1 MRRFVR
7 ILLASSFL
15 HAAAALGA
23 GGASRASPPPARVVS
38 LTASDGTVLKA
49 TWFSAGRPG
58 PGVLL
63 FHQSNRDR
71 RSWASVARA
80 LAAAGIHALTLDLR
94 GFGDSDGT
102 RYSTLRRQEV
112 GPARALWAADIDV
125 AWRFLAS
132 RPEVDAQR
140 IGLGGAGV
148 DGVDNSVQTARRHP
162 GEVRSLVL
170 VSGETAFPGMR
181 FLSATPDLPALC
193 VVADDDEYPPT
204 VEAMELLYQSLAS
217 PAKKLIHYP
226 GRKAPWLWF
235 EPFDIGKVPARGGH
249 GTDLFKGHPEL
260 PAAIVDWFVT
270 TLITS
275 PGRAPADT
283 LGSWTALRELQSP
296 GGVARVREQLDR
308 ARRRDARAQLF
319 PEAAV
324 SILGND
330 HLRASEPE
338 AAVEVFELNLL
349 AHPDSADAHTDL
361 ADAYLATGRTDLARE
376 HAQTA
381 LTLLDSHASPASTWS
396 DTEPRRKV
404 IREDAQGT
412 LEKASRAPG
421 PVTGGV
427 TADAG
432 PPRSAPVPTT
442 LAAAVD
448 REITRVEEQV
458 LAAAEA
464 MPEDRFD
471 FSPERLRVP
480 GSAYQGVRTFAVQ
493 VRHIAAS
500 NYFIWS
506 PLTGERLPEG
516 LVNGEGP
523 VELRSRAQI
532 LGFLRSSFALG
543 HRAAATLTPENM
555 LQPATPTSASTR
567 VQRATFAVA
576 HAFDH
581 YGQMV
586 EYLRMNGIIPPATRA
601 QSH

>member
-1 MRRFVR
+1 MGRFVR
-7 ILLASSFL
+7 ILLVSTFL

-23 GGASRASPPPARVVS
+23 GASARTSPPPARAVS
-38 LTASDGTVLKA
+38 LTASDGTTLKA

-58 PGVLL
+58 PAVLL

-71 RSWASVARA
+71 RSWAPVGRA
-80 LAAAGIHALTLDLR
+80 LAAAGIHTLTLDLR

-102 RYSTLRRQEV
+102 RYATLRRQEI
-112 GPARALWAADIDV
+112 GAARPLWPADIDV

-140 IGLGGAGV
+140 IGLGGAGG
-148 DGVDNSVQTARRHP
+148 DGVDNSVQTARQHP

-170 VSGETAFPGMR
+170 LSGETAFPGMR
-181 FLSATPDLPALC
+181 FLSASPDLPALC

-204 VEAMELLYQSLAS
+204 VEAMELLYQAVAS
-217 PAKKLIHYP
+217 PAKTLIHYP
-226 GRKAPWLWF
+226 GKKAPWVWF
-235 EPFDIGKVPARGGH
+235 EPFDIGKVPATGGH
-249 GTDLFKGHPEL
+249 GTDLFKRHPEL
-260 PAAIVDWFVT
+260 SAAIVDWFVT
-270 TLITS
+270 TLITT

-283 LGSWTALRELQSP
+283 LGSWTALREIQSP
-296 GGVARVREQLDR
+296 GGVARVREQLER
-308 ARRRDARAQLF
+308 ARKRDPRAQLF

-330 HLRASEPE
+330 HLRASEPA

-349 AHPDSADAHTDL
+349 AHPDSADARTDL

-376 HAQTA
+376 HAQAA
-381 LTLLDSHASPASTWS
+381 LALLDSHASPASTWS
-396 DTEPRRKV
+396 DTEPRREV

-412 LEKASRAPG
+412 LKKATRS
-421 PVTGGV
+421 TGASSAGAAS
-427 TADAG
+427 ADAG
-432 PPRSAPVPTT
+432 SGRPALPTT

-448 REITRVEEQV
+448 RDISRVEEQV

-464 MPEDRFD
+464 MPEDRYD
-471 FSPERLRVP
+471 FSPERLRIP
-480 GSAYQGVRTFAVQ
+480 GSTYDGVRTFAAQ

-506 PLTGERLPEG
+506 PLAGERLPEG
-516 LVNGEGP
+516 LKDGNGP
-523 VELRSRAQI
+523 PELRSRAQI

-555 LQPATPTSASTR
+555 LQPFTPASASTR
-567 VQRATFAVA
+567 LQRATFGVA

-586 EYLRMNGIIPPATRA
+586 EYLRMNGIVPPASRT

>member
-1 MRRFVR
+1 MRRSVR
-7 ILLASSFL
+7 ILLVSSLL

-23 GGASRASPPPARVVS
+23 VGASRASAPPARVVA

-71 RSWASVARA
+71 RSWTPVAKA
-80 LAAAGIHALTLDLR
+80 LAAAGVHVLTLDLR

-102 RYSTLRRQEV
+102 RYATLRRQEI
-112 GPARALWAADIDV
+112 GPVRALWPADIDV

-140 IGLGGAGV
+140 IGLGGAGA

-170 VSGETAFPGMR
+170 LSGETAFPGMR
-181 FLSATPDLPALC
+181 FLSASPDLPALC
-193 VVADDDEYPPT
+193 IVADDDEYPPT

-226 GRKAPWLWF
+226 GKKAPWIWF
-235 EPFDIGKVPARGGH
+235 EPFDIGKVPAAGGH
-249 GTDLFKGHPEL
+249 GTDLFKGHPDL

-270 TLITS
+270 TLVTT

-283 LGSWTALRELQSP
+283 LGSWTALREIQSS
-296 GGVARVREQLDR
+296 GGVARVREQLEQ
-308 ARRRDARAQLF
+308 ARKRNARVQLF

-349 AHPDSADAHTDL
+349 AHPDSADAQTDL
-361 ADAYLATGRTDLARE
+361 ADGYLATGRPDLARE
-376 HAQTA
+376 HARAA
-381 LTLLDSHASPASTWS
+381 LALLDSHASPASTWS
-396 DTEPRRKV
+396 DTEPRRRV

-412 LEKASRAPG
+412 LEKATRSLAASS
-421 PVTGGV
+421 TGAAQ
-427 TADAG
+427 ADAG
-432 PPRSAPVPTT
+432 SARPAVPTT

-448 REITRVEEQV
+448 REISRAEEQV
-458 LAAAEA
+458 LSAAEA
-464 MPEDRFD
+464 MPEDRYD
-471 FSPERLRVP
+471 FSPERLRIP
-480 GSAYQGVRTFAVQ
+480 GGTYQGVRTFAVQ

-500 NYFIWS
+500 NYLIWS

-523 VELRSRAQI
+523 PELRSRAQI

-555 LQPATPTSASTR
+555 LQPATPSSASTR
-567 VQRATFAVA
+567 LQRATFAVA

-586 EYLRMNGIIPPATRA
+586 EYLRMNGIVPPASRA